1 MRQPTENELHAI
13 IRLSSND
20 DFKRVVA
27 WVKDS
32 LTHQRECTES
42 VRGEERA
49 ESCGASKSLAEL
61 LLIMADAPSAIRA
74 LRAAKL
80 TENDHQGIE

>member
-1 MRQPTENELHAI
+1 MRQPTEQELHAI
-13 IRLSSND
+13 IRISNTD

-27 WVKDS
+27 WIRDS
-32 LTHQRECTES
+32 LTHQREYTEQ

-61 LLIMADAPSAIRA
+61 VKTMTDAPSAIRA
-74 LRAAKL
+74 LHAAKL

>member
-20 DFKRVVA
+20 DFKRVIA
-27 WVKDS
+27 WFRDS
-32 LTHQRECTES
+32 LTHQREVTEATQ
-42 VRGEERA
+42 GEART
-49 ESCGASKSLAEL
+49 ESCGASKKIVEQLYY
-61 LLIMADAPSAIRA
+61 MADAKSAILAIRQA
-74 LRAAKL
+74 RL